1 MRCPICGSKMIQN
14 KICKYCNITDEQIL
28 NASNKQVKQY
38 RKLDMSDLICFSTV
52 VPTDVSRIKLLLL
65 TIFFGFLGINH
76 FYVNRNIRAFFSL
89 LSFVLAIIFFSLQL
103 SIKTLK
109 TVIIFRL
116 LYEIVFV
123 AMAINVILWIC
134 DIVNVIFYRFKIPV
148 VLADKGEN
156 K

>member
-76 FYVNRNIRAFFSL
+76 FYVNRNVRAFFSL

>member
-76 FYVNRNIRAFFSL
+76 FYVNRNVRAFFSL
-89 LSFVLAIIFFSLQL
+89 FNFVLAIIFFSLQL

-123 AMAINVILWIC
+123 AMAINVILWVC
-134 DIVNVIFYRFKIPV
+134 DIINVIFYRFKIPV
-148 VLADKGEN
+148 VLAEKGEN

>member
-76 FYVNRNIRAFFSL
+76 FYVNRNVRAFFSL
-89 LSFVLAIIFFSLQL
+89 FSFVLAIIFFSLQL

-134 DIVNVIFYRFKIPV
+134 DIINVIFYRFKIPV

>member
-89 LSFVLAIIFFSLQL
+89 FSFVLAIIFFSLQL

-123 AMAINVILWIC
+123 AMDINVILWIC

>member
-134 DIVNVIFYRFKIPV
+134 DIINVIFYRFKIPV

>member
-89 LSFVLAIIFFSLQL
+89 FSFVLAIIFFSLQL

-134 DIVNVIFYRFKIPV
+134 DIINVIFYRFKIPV

>member
-89 LSFVLAIIFFSLQL
+89 FSFVLAIIFFSLQL

-123 AMAINVILWIC
+123 AMAINVILWAC
-134 DIVNVIFYRFKIPV
+134 DIINVIFYRFKIPV

>member
-38 RKLDMSDLICFSTV
+38 RKLDMSDLIYFSTV
-52 VPTDVSRIKLLLL
+52 VPTDVSRIKLLLF

-76 FYVNRNIRAFFSL
+76 FYVNRNVRAFFSL
-89 LSFVLAIIFFSLQL
+89 FSFVLAIIFFSLQL

-134 DIVNVIFYRFKIPV
+134 DIINVIFYRFKIPV